1 MTTTLAILA
10 LFFGLFSAADSKPVD
25 LTIKT
30 DHASAYYSVEV
41 AMDALTQMRGLMN
54 RDSLDANKGMLFVYD
69 EDRRA
74 QFWMKNISFSLD
86 ILFVDRC
93 GVIVEIYSNA
103 KPDDPTV
110 ITSSVP
116 VRAVL
121 EIPGG
126 ASKHAQIRSGDRI
139 EISGEFDVF
148 DPCSKQ

>member
-1 MTTTLAILA
+1 MTTTLAIFA
-10 LFFGLFSAADSKPVD
+10 LFFGFFSAADSEPVD

-41 AMDALTQMRGLMN
+41 ATDALTQMRGLMN

-74 QFWMKNISFSLD
+74 QFWMKNVGFSLD
-86 ILFVDRC
+86 IIFVDRC
-93 GVIVEIYSNA
+93 GVIVKIHANA
-103 KPDDPTV
+103 KPNDPTV
-110 ITSSVP
+110 ISSSVS

-126 ASKHAQIRSGDRI
+126 ASKRAHIRPGDRI
-139 EISGEFDVF
+139 EISEEFDVF

>member
-1 MTTTLAILA
+1 MTTTLAIPA
-10 LFFGLFSAADSKPVD
+10 LFFGLFGTAHSEPVG

-30 DHASAYYSVEV
+30 DHSSAHYSVEV
-41 AMDALTQMRGLMN
+41 VADALSQMRGLMN
-54 RDSLDANKGMLFVYD
+54 RDSLDANQGMLFVYD

-74 QFWMKNISFSLD
+74 QFWMKNVSFSLD

-93 GVIVEIYSNA
+93 GEIVEIYPNA

-110 ITSSVP
+110 ISSSVP
-116 VRAVL
+116 VRAML

-126 ASKHAQIRSGDRI
+126 ASKHAQIRSGDRM